1 MQYFW
6 RRRPDTYFQRKGQN
20 SARTALPAT
29 YVLPASLCGTN
40 LGASPM
46 HFNRLSGLQALSAR
60 VVLIAFAFVP
70 SVASPQALTLVQSGT
85 RYAGTITPGFNGD
98 FGPATTVSLNTP
110 SYIVFDSNGNQYLS
124 DTLNN
129 CVRKI
134 DTSGSMS
141 TLVGLAVSGKG
152 DTCSTSSNSTPTPSQ
167 GLYQPTGLAVDSSNN
182 LYIAD
187 SNHNCVRKLSSG
199 ASGVAS
205 LTTVAG
211 TCGSSPAVSTTPNPN
226 GLALDSANNLYI
238 SIQDTETLPAA
249 SIYQVLQQAPGS
261 SPCVFAGAT
270 SAQVPHP
277 RPGVSGSVALNAPSG
292 LAINAMGDLFIAD
305 TGNNCVR
312 QVAGLTTYKTAVG
325 QCSNDSSGNPATALN
340 KPYGLAF
347 SPTESLLITETSPD
361 NVVSYVLGSSTLS
374 IAAGRVNGAS
384 GPYSQTQDGTPA
396 IGTPVNGP
404 RGIAADGLGNFF
416 LADSGNGIARE
427 LSSNILFPATPIGGS
442 SAIMPLTFL
451 VNQAVNLSASSGTDF
466 SITSNTCSGSLSPA
480 APGATPTTC
489 QVFVRFTPA
498 RPGQRSAAIK
508 LADSLSG
515 KIFSQGL
522 QANATGSLSVF
533 TPGLVNTAATN
544 LGNPVATTVDS
555 TGNAFILEAGKTP
568 GTADL
573 LVLPAGGGATQ
584 TVIPQGAGL
593 ATPVAL
599 AIDSTGNYFIA
610 DATHGSIALF
620 GADGT
625 INSSYVTGLDT
636 PTAVY
641 ADNFDNLYI
650 AQAGSSHNVI
660 EVYASGSHRTIAGSG
675 ANSSATGGAAC
686 T

>member
-1 MQYFW
+1 M
-6 RRRPDTYFQRKGQN
+6 RN
-20 SARTALPAT
+20 
-29 YVLPASLCGTN
+29 C
-40 LGASPM
+40 
-46 HFNRLSGLQALSAR
+46 RLSGVKVLLNLVPVIAATLTPTLAYSQALS
-60 VVLIAFAFVP
+60 L
-70 SVASPQALTLVQSGT
+70 LQSGT
-85 RYAGTITPGFNGD
+85 RYAGTTTSGFSGD
-98 FGPATTVSLNTP
+98 FGSATTLSLNGP
-110 SYIVFDSNGNQYLS
+110 SYIVFDANGNQYIS
-124 DTLNN
+124 DTQNN

-134 DTSGSMS
+134 LPSGSMS
-141 TLVGLAVSGKG
+141 TLVGFASSSG
-152 DTCSTSSNSTPTPSQ
+152 DTCAPQATAPTPSQ

-187 SNHNCVRKLSSG
+187 SKHNCVRKLSSG
-199 ASGVAS
+199 ATGVAS

-211 TCGSSPAVSTTPNPN
+211 TCGSSPSASTTPNPN

-238 SIQDTETLPAA
+238 SIQDAETLPTV
-249 SIYQVLQQAPGS
+249 STYQVLQQAPGS

-270 SAQVPHP
+270 SAQVPNSC
-277 RPGVSGSVALNAPSG
+277 PGVSGSVALNAPSG
-292 LAINAMGDLFIAD
+292 LAIDAMGDLFIAD

-325 QCSNDSSGNPATALN
+325 HCSNDGSGNPATALN

-361 NVVSYVLGSSTLS
+361 NVVSYVLGSSTVS

-396 IGTPVNGP
+396 VGTPINGP

-451 VNQAVNLSASSGTDF
+451 VNQAVNLSASSGADF

-533 TPGLVNTAATN
+533 TPGLVNTAATT

-555 TGNAFILEAGKTP
+555 TGNAYILEAGKTP

-573 LVLPAGGGATQ
+573 LVLPAGGGTPQ

-593 ATPVAL
+593 VHSRLPSPSIPLATTSSPTPRSAPSPFSPPTAPSTPATSPASIPQPPSTPITSTISTSPRPVLLTTSSRSTPVAP
-599 AIDSTGNYFIA
+599 AAPSQA
-610 DATHGSIALF
+610 AAP
-620 GADGT
+620 
-625 INSSYVTGLDT
+625 T
-636 PTAVY
+636 PQRKV
-641 ADNFDNLYI
+641 
-650 AQAGSSHNVI
+650 
-660 EVYASGSHRTIAGSG
+660 
-675 ANSSATGGAAC
+675 
-686 T
+686 